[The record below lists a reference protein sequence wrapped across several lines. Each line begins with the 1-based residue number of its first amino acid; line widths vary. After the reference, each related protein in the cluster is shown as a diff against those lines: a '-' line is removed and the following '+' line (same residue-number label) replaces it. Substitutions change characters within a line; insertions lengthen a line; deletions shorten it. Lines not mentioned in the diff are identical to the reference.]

1 MPGIEGT
8 TTDIYP
14 EALHRVLKQ
23 IVEGFHPQKVILF
36 GSYAYGTP
44 TEDSD
49 IDLLIIME
57 VEGNPLRTAANI
69 AAAIDHPFSLDILVF
84 GPQQLRYALENEYTF
99 VTEIVTRGQVL
110 YEA

>member
-8 TTDIYP
+8 RTDAYT
-14 EALHRVLKQ
+14 EALHRVLEQ

-49 IDLLIIME
+49 IDLLVVME
-57 VEGNPLRTAANI
+57 TEGRPLRAAANI
-69 AAAIDHPFSLDILVF
+69 AAAIDHPLSLDILVF
-84 GPQQLRYALENEYTF
+84 GPRQLRYALENEYTF
-99 VTEIVTRGQVL
+99 ATEIVTRGQVL